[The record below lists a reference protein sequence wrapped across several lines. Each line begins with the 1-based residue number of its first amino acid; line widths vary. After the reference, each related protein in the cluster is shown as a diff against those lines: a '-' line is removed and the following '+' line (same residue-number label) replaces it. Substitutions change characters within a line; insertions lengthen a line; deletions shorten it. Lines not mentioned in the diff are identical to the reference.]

1 MLDHKYILGMSHKIQ
16 FNKARNTVLT
26 RHKYSFDKARD
37 TGLTHMKISKFVI
50 KMILCKKIK
59 FFC

>member
-16 FNKARNTVLT
+16 FNQARNTVLN
-26 RHKYSFDKARD
+26 KYSFDKARD